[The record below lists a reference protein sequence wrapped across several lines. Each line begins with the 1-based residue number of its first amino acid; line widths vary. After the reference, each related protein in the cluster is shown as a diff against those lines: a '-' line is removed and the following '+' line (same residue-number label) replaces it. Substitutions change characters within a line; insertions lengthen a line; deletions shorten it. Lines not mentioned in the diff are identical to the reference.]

1 MYLNLGLANNGR
13 PQHDP
18 SWATS
23 RYIQIMRIQKV
34 IQEFEVILAQNKI
47 EEKRTLIQVKCVSKW
62 IADVKDKSSLAQNL
76 AAKLTILRRDFFNE
90 NDTESQSGEIAKEI
104 KVTGQKTAYESRA
117 SLDGKILYMVL
128 AHPDHID
135 DLEKYI

>member
-1 MYLNLGLANNGR
+1 MSQAEIDEQYIQTLDINLYQYYQTLLNEVYLNLGLSHNGK

-23 RYIQIMRIQKV
+23 RYIQIIRIQKV

-62 IADVKDKSSLAQNL
+62 ISNVKDKVSLAQNL

-104 KVTGQKTAYESRA
+104 KITGQKTA
-117 SLDGKILYMVL
+117 
-128 AHPDHID
+128 
-135 DLEKYI
+135 